1 MYECVW
7 ECVWMCWFRIE
18 MNVIQ
23 CVKVPLCPSKDGNT
37 KSVQKE
43 KTQHQ
48 MSLTVPGIVNIIL
61 KCYHQLTAYFIHKYM
76 HTYILMNYIR
86 AYTYPIHNTRL
97 CHLVLVPLWESKY
110 FLSLWL
116 LKFLC
121 CSCYLLLGFGWV
133 FFRQKT
139 TVNIKVRGR
148 VGLLFIIFA
157 IRRAHGHSV
166 EKSIYRVVFG
176 WSFGCRY

>member
-7 ECVWMCWFRIE
+7 ECVWMCWFSIE

-23 CVKVPLCPSKDGNT
+23 YVKVPLCPSKDGNT

-61 KCYHQLTAYFIHKYM
+61 KCYHQLTAYFLHKYM
-76 HTYILMNYIR
+76 HTYIRMNYIR

-97 CHLVLVPLWESKY
+97 CHLVLVPLWESQY
-110 FLSLWL
+110 FFVVVVVKISMLFL
-116 LKFLC
+116 LFVVGIR
-121 CSCYLLLGFGWV
+121 LG